1 MKTLANKGAY
11 CNMEFRKDKIK
22 GVFQHR
28 LNELH
33 LYCRLRKIGMPH
45 FMAKGIAKIISPK
58 KLLYE
63 NGKPICIRL
72 PACQQGREEHSGSK
86 PNSKQTSQ
94 NSKNLLS

>member
-63 NGKPICIRL
+63 NGKPVCLSL
-72 PACQQGREEHSGSK
+72 PGRQGRKDYNGSK

>member
-1 MKTLANKGAY
+1 
-11 CNMEFRKDKIK
+11 MEFEKDKIK
-22 GVFQHR
+22 GIFQHG

-33 LYCRLRKIGMPH
+33 LYCRLRKLGIPR

-63 NGKPICIRL
+63 YENGK
-72 PACQQGREEHSGSK
+72 PACQQGEEGYNGSK

>member
-1 MKTLANKGAY
+1 
-11 CNMEFRKDKIK
+11 MEFEKDKIK
-22 GVFQHR
+22 GIFQHG

-33 LYCRLRKIGMPH
+33 LYCRLRKLGIPR

-63 NGKPICIRL
+63 NGKPICLSL
-72 PACQQGREEHSGSK
+72 PGQQSRKEYNGSK